1 MIGLLV
7 NLLILCLIIGVLY
20 WIAQLISGMMP
31 PPLQKVP
38 IILVAIVA
46 LILIL
51 NMLGVAGQPVFHTK
65 AWVG

>member
-1 MIGLLV
+1 MIALLV

-20 WIAQLISGMMP
+20 WIATLISGSLP

-38 IILVAIVA
+38 LIVVALVA

-51 NMLGVAGQPVFHTK
+51 NLLGVAGEPMWHLK
-65 AWVG
+65 L